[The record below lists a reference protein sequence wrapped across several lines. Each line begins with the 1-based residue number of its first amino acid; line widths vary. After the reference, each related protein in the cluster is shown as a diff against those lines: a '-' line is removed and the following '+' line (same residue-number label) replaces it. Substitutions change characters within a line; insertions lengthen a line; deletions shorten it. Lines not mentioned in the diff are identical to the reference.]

1 MQPVSLVRD
10 ARSALNDLIDSEPTF
25 DSQLYMMPLRRQNA
39 MLSICSVPP
48 PPSIVRRA
56 STLGQ
61 LLAAMGN
68 MGISSAP
75 PPSDTPLKKS
85 LYKAKRGPSN
95 PKATSRRKAPPPIAE
110 YKWIATDPWI
120 DASYI
125 KSKRAVC
132 VGCHSTIQFSDS
144 VASHAA
150 REEWLEH
157 KMNCG
162 GIRLQKMA
170 KQQKVLTGRV

>member
-1 MQPVSLVRD
+1 
-10 ARSALNDLIDSEPTF
+10 
-25 DSQLYMMPLRRQNA
+25 MPLRRQNA
-39 MLSICSVPP
+39 MLSVCSVGPAVA

-68 MGISSAP
+68 MSISSAP
-75 PPSDTPLKKS
+75 TPSNNPLKKS

-125 KSKRAVC
+125 KSKQAVC
-132 VGCHSTIQFSDS
+132 VGCHNTIQFSDS
-144 VASHAA
+144 VASRAA

-157 KMNCG
+157 KMNCI
-162 GIRLQKMA
+162 GIRLQKIA
-170 KQQKVLTGRV
+170 EQQKVLTGRV